1 MQYPLV
7 LLSSHLALR
16 KRMILHI
23 MLGIEKLVPS
33 GQHQQMYHSAVL
45 HPPSH
50 LAAPHTGST
59 QL

>member
-1 MQYPLV
+1 
-7 LLSSHLALR
+7 
-16 KRMILHI
+16 MILHAA
-23 MLGIEKLVPS
+23 LGIEKLVPS
-33 GQHQQMYHSAVL
+33 RQHQQMHRLAVL

>member
-1 MQYPLV
+1 
-7 LLSSHLALR
+7 
-16 KRMILHI
+16 MILHI

-33 GQHQQMYHSAVL
+33 GQHQQMHHSAVL